1 MSLKGYPSGCSKS
14 LWGPW
19 EVCTE
24 VGCSP
29 ARKSRYLEK
38 GPGFRV
44 FVVDLQSYQGR
55 SLHSATMPGLS
66 VVWVV
71 PTCPTMGMWAIIA
84 SKTEDEMNNFV
95 VADARSRVVVA
106 GHANE
111 QFLIEELW
119 DGSIRLEPARIVSD
133 AQFEYDNT
141 PELRELLSRAKN
153 SGRVTT
159 RRSRV

>member
-1 MSLKGYPSGCSKS
+1 
-14 LWGPW
+14 
-19 EVCTE
+19 
-24 VGCSP
+24 
-29 ARKSRYLEK
+29 
-38 GPGFRV
+38 
-44 FVVDLQSYQGR
+44 
-55 SLHSATMPGLS
+55 
-66 VVWVV
+66 
-71 PTCPTMGMWAIIA
+71 MGMWAIIA